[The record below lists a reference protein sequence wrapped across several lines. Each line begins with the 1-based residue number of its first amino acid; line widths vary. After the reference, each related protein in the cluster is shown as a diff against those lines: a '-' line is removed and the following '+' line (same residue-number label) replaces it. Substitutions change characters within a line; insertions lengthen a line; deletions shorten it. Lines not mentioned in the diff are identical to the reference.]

1 MKTNNLLQRF
11 FGLVSQSCFF
21 HNSIFSFYRNTLH
34 HLPCHRSC
42 AFASTGRR
50 NALCFSQ
57 HHRLLR
63 RCHLLL
69 RINHHQSSI
78 SNLHGKMRTS
88 HKFQVQRLDVLVFFY
103 YFLAS
108 HFQLRSRQRE
118 LIFPHM
124 TTLAL
129 WLIYRQSTQ
138 SCDQNDAPKI
148 IKIGKISTKIG
159 ITFPKIGKIEI
170 ESAHREKP
178 VP

>member
-1 MKTNNLLQRF
+1 MKKIIPEPIDFHIYNQLFLQFLKFVSTMKTNNLLQRF

-88 HKFQVQRLDVLVFFY
+88 HKFQV
-103 YFLAS
+103 
-108 HFQLRSRQRE
+108 
-118 LIFPHM
+118 
-124 TTLAL
+124 
-129 WLIYRQSTQ
+129 
-138 SCDQNDAPKI
+138 
-148 IKIGKISTKIG
+148 
-159 ITFPKIGKIEI
+159 
-170 ESAHREKP
+170 
-178 VP
+178 